1 MDRTKVSGAFD
12 LGSTPNGGA
21 FLTAVCKMQAAVF
34 CIHRVPAIFTFV
46 KLKQR
51 SFAFAKR

>member
-21 FLTAVCKMQAAVF
+21 FSTAVCILQTAVF
-34 CIHRVPAIFTFV
+34 
-46 KLKQR
+46 
-51 SFAFAKR
+51 AFIECPQYLLL

>member
-21 FLTAVCKMQAAVF
+21 FLTAICILQAAVF
-34 CIHRVPAIFTFV
+34 VFIEC
-46 KLKQR
+46 LQY
-51 SFAFAKR
+51 SLL